1 MSKNSEKD
9 WNPTERYGRKK
20 SGAKV
25 ATNEPMPLEHSEP
38 IEEVRAMSRC
48 GHYTDSACADN
59 TEQSPNWQSIGDL
72 ARKLAEK
79 SDGDA

>member
-1 MSKNSEKD
+1 MTCPKSLEMLGKRNGPGGASTPF
-9 WNPTERYGRKK
+9 PT
-20 SGAKV
+20 
-25 ATNEPMPLEHSEP
+25 LEHSEP